1 MIGIPAGQTGI
12 RAGDGCSR
20 KFLRIRRSSNGQS
33 ALREQ
38 RREPSASQHRLAV
51 LLPLVH
57 LLKLLNDLV
66 VQLVHLRW

>member
-1 MIGIPAGQTGI
+1 
-12 RAGDGCSR
+12 
-20 KFLRIRRSSNGQS
+20 
-33 ALREQ
+33 
-38 RREPSASQHRLAV
+38 V